1 MNLIFGAYCNTRIPN
16 NDVMDALSMKVLS
29 IGNTFT
35 FRNIANWLNYC
46 ATLNYQNMNCFNLF
60 ERVVITKIK
69 AFELKQGEKN
79 LKAIQTLEKELIS
92 KIKSEAKTKKISI
105 AEAADSDLPTETL
118 DELMEK
124 TKVIPPTEENPLE
137 SNNF

>member
-1 MNLIFGAYCNTRIPN
+1 
-16 NDVMDALSMKVLS
+16 MDALSMKVLS

-69 AFELKQGEKN
+69 AFELNGEKRP
-79 LKAIQTLEKELIS
+79 QS
-92 KIKSEAKTKKISI
+92 H
-105 AEAADSDLPTETL
+105 
-118 DELMEK
+118 
-124 TKVIPPTEENPLE
+124 
-137 SNNF
+137 SNFREGIDFQNQKRSQNQEDFNC